1 MENRYFE
8 TRYTFNSGRK
18 RVWRAI
24 TEHLQRYIPKES
36 SVLELGAGYCDFIN
50 QIIANKK
57 TALDFDESSEQY
69 KGEDVRFVKGSVL
82 DFVPMEK
89 YDVVFA
95 SNFLEHFTIK
105 ENETILKTIYQSL
118 PKKGKLILVQPNY
131 YYCYRN
137 YFDDYTHKTV
147 FSHNNIIDFLRAN
160 KFRVN
165 FVKRRFLPFSFK
177 SHLPASY
184 LLTKMYL
191 KSPIKPFAKQMLI
204 VAEKDV

>member
-1 MENRYFE
+1 MGNRYFE
-8 TRYTFNSGRK
+8 TRYTFISGRK

-24 TEHLQRYIPKES
+24 TERLQRYIPKES

-69 KGEDVRFVKGSVL
+69 KGTNVRFVKGSVL
-82 DFVPMEK
+82 NFVPTEK

-95 SNFLEHFTIK
+95 SNFLEHFTVT
-105 ENETILKTIYQSL
+105 ENEFIMKTVYQAL
-118 PKKGKLILVQPNY
+118 AENGKLILIQPNY

-137 YFDDYTHKTV
+137 YFDDYTHKMV

-160 KFRVN
+160 KFRVC

-184 LLTKMYL
+184 VLTKLYL
-191 KSPIKPFAKQMLI
+191 MSPIKPFAKQMLI